1 MNAKIYILVNQYLK
15 ILLKRINYKH
25 LSILQY
31 GKYWKLKENVEYL
44 ILVV

>member
-15 ILLKRINYKH
+15 IFLKRINYKH

-31 GKYWKLKENVEYL
+31 GNVYNWNYKLNINKYL
-44 ILVV
+44 

>member
-1 MNAKIYILVNQYLK
+1 MNAKIYILANQYLK

-31 GKYWKLKENVEYL
+31 VNVYNWNYKLNINKYL
-44 ILVV
+44 